1 MLIFK
6 GKTPRELSNEDLPDL
21 ASLNTD
27 YLPAYL
33 KPHAEAI
40 AAVAKEAISGTYG
53 SEQDGL
59 SMVIRTM
66 EIEGVHEGPSVIH
79 LQNYQGR

>member
-1 MLIFK
+1 MFIFK
-6 GKTPRELSNEDLPDL
+6 GKTPRELSHEDLPDL

-27 YLPAYL
+27 NLPVYL

-40 AAVAKEAISGTYG
+40 VSVAKEAISGAYG
-53 SEQDGL
+53 SEQQGL

-66 EIEGVHEGPSVIH
+66 EVEGLHEGPSVIH
-79 LQNYQGR
+79 LQDYQGR